1 MTDSL
6 IAALAADPI
15 ERLRWIVARALG
27 IAPYGQSDEQVVK
40 CALHLISERGTADGA
55 TPASIR
61 GASRSCGR
69 RSAMELEL
77 SREELRA
84 LAAELLARLTGA
96 APAEAD
102 SANRAPAEMGTA
114 FPPDRTG
121 GPGPISLLGGAG
133 ENPAAADFLSAGPDR
148 TAGGVSVKASCG
160 GGSRLSGAGRGIPG
174 DCRRSGRRG
183 EASLPAAGDAL
194 CRRGGARQR
203 PGGDVGQSPPG
214 QPPL

>member
-1 MTDSL
+1 
-6 IAALAADPI
+6 
-15 ERLRWIVARALG
+15 
-27 IAPYGQSDEQVVK
+27 
-40 CALHLISERGTADGA
+40 
-55 TPASIR
+55 
-61 GASRSCGR
+61 
-69 RSAMELEL
+69 MELEL

-148 TAGGVSVKASCG
+148 TAGGVSGEGVLRRRIAG
-160 GGSRLSGAGRGIPG
+160 FPEPGAVSPG
-174 DCRRSGRRG
+174 TAG
-183 EASLPAAGDAL
+183 EAADGERLAF
-194 CRRGGARQR
+194 
-203 PGGDVGQSPPG
+203 
-214 QPPL
+214 QPPEMRSVGAVARVNALEEMSDSLRRDSRRYDAALEQY